1 MIETMENVMEN
12 TAGAI
17 MTPEFVRLR
26 ANMRSD
32 DAIRAVRASGLDS
45 DAIYTI
51 FVTDAD
57 GRLLGTLEMR
67 TLLAARDNAT
77 LESLMDTAFYAVK
90 TGDDQQEAAMLVRKY
105 DLISLPVTDESGRL
119 VGAIGVNNIVDVI
132 EEEDTE
138 DFERMAALVPNE
150 DDYAAS
156 SVWTLALHRLPWLL
170 ILMASS
176 VLCAWLIQS
185 YEALLLASAMGG
197 VMVSNMPMLMDTGGN
212 AGSQSSTLI
221 IRALALDEL
230 APRDTG
236 VALGKELLTSLI
248 CGLGLGAVNFLRM
261 VLISGNT
268 ALEAAAISLAVFLTV
283 VAANALGTLLP
294 MLARLLRLDPALMA
308 GPLLTTVVDV
318 LSLMIL
324 FELVTMIA

>member
-57 GRLLGTLEMR
+57 GRLLGMLEMR
-67 TLLAARDNAT
+67 TLLAARDDAT

-197 VMVSNMPMLMDTGGN
+197 VMVSNIPMLMDTGGN

>member
-26 ANMRSD
+26 ADMRAD
-32 DAIRAVRASGLDS
+32 EAIRAVRASGLDS

-51 FVTDAD
+51 YVAGAD

-67 TLLAARDNAT
+67 TLLAAPDEAK
-77 LESLMDTAFYAVK
+77 LDSLMDTAFYAVK
-90 TGDDQQEAAMLVRKY
+90 TDDDQQTAAMLVRKY

-324 FELVTMIA
+324 FELVTIIA

>member
-57 GRLLGTLEMR
+57 GRLLGMLEMR
-67 TLLAARDNAT
+67 TLLAARDDAT

>member
-32 DAIRAVRASGLDS
+32 DANRAVRASGLDS

-51 FVTDAD
+51 FVTDAG

-67 TLLAARDNAT
+67 TLLAARDDAT

-221 IRALALDEL
+221 IRAMALGDL
-230 APRDTG
+230 SPRDTG

-261 VLISGNT
+261 VWISGNT
-268 ALEAAAISLAVFLTV
+268 KLEAAAISLAVCLTV
-283 VAANALGTLLP
+283 IVANSLGALLP
-294 MLARLLRLDPALMA
+294 MLARLLRIDPALMA

-324 FELVTMIA
+324 FGLVTAIA

>member
-67 TLLAARDNAT
+67 TLLAARDDAT

>member
-57 GRLLGTLEMR
+57 GRLLGMLEMR
-67 TLLAARDNAT
+67 TLLAARDDAT

-324 FELVTMIA
+324 FELVTIIA

>member
-26 ANMRSD
+26 ANMRAD
-32 DAIRAVRASGLDS
+32 DAIRAVRVSGLDS

-57 GRLLGTLEMR
+57 GRLLGMLEMR
-67 TLLAARDNAT
+67 TLLAARDDAT

-132 EEEDTE
+132 EEEDTV

>member
-26 ANMRSD
+26 ANMRAD

-57 GRLLGTLEMR
+57 GRLLGMLEMR
-67 TLLAARDNAT
+67 TLLAARDDAT

-221 IRALALDEL
+221 IRAMALGDL
-230 APRDTG
+230 SPRDTG

-261 VLISGNT
+261 VWISGNT
-268 ALEAAAISLAVFLTV
+268 KLEAAAISLAVCLTV
-283 VAANALGTLLP
+283 IVANSLGALLP
-294 MLARLLRLDPALMA
+294 MLARLLRIDPALMA

-324 FELVTMIA
+324 FGLVTAIA

>member
-1 MIETMENVMEN
+1 MWKRLETAPENVREQRVVFY
-12 TAGAI
+12 
-17 MTPEFVRLR
+17 E
-26 ANMRSD
+26 
-32 DAIRAVRASGLDS
+32 
-45 DAIYTI
+45 
-51 FVTDAD
+51 
-57 GRLLGTLEMR
+57 
-67 TLLAARDNAT
+67 T

-197 VMVSNMPMLMDTGGN
+197 VMMSNRGYGL
-212 AGSQSSTLI
+212 AWSTM
-221 IRALALDEL
+221 
-230 APRDTG
+230 T
-236 VALGKELLTSLI
+236 K
-248 CGLGLGAVNFLRM
+248 
-261 VLISGNT
+261 
-268 ALEAAAISLAVFLTV
+268 
-283 VAANALGTLLP
+283 
-294 MLARLLRLDPALMA
+294 
-308 GPLLTTVVDV
+308 
-318 LSLMIL
+318 
-324 FELVTMIA
+324 